1 MAAKQRNAYGLNRNP
16 EDLGHSLSWL
26 QGKIAERAKEDILET
41 PQHEYTEQLLSSVP
55 ETDPDWL
62 DNLLAERRD
71 KIYKEH
77 ETS

>member
-1 MAAKQRNAYGLNRNP
+1 MIAG
-16 EDLGHSLSWL
+16 EDCG
-26 QGKIAERAKEDILET
+26 AKEDILET
-41 PQHEYTEQLLSSVP
+41 SQHEYTEQLLSPVP

>member
-1 MAAKQRNAYGLNRNP
+1 VTPKT
-16 EDLGHSLSWL
+16 S
-26 QGKIAERAKEDILET
+26 DI
-41 PQHEYTEQLLSSVP
+41 P